1 LKIAVYRFIIHN
13 GLLVNELF
21 LEILRKHNLAD
32 FRSLMDFQGGSPV
45 KKTRYRSLVKM
56 QLGDRYFYLK
66 RHLRP
71 PRERIRSLMPCSARE
86 DARNE
91 WDNMNLLN
99 ALGFH
104 TMVPVA
110 FGEEKR
116 SGMTCSS
123 LTLTE
128 GIADSEKLETYLPA
142 HFLPP
147 LSVERMRE
155 KRDLIRRLALLA
167 GEFHGKGL
175 NHQDFYLGHLLL
187 RPGDGAIS
195 IIDLQRVHRRKRVS
209 RHDRVKDLGQL
220 CYSAGKTGVLTRTDL
235 MRFLKTYLGRDR
247 ITGEDRKLIRMVL
260 SKSAKI
266 ARHDA
271 KLIQRRKA
279 GA

>member
-1 LKIAVYRFIIHN
+1 MKIAVYQFITHN

-21 LEILRKHNLAD
+21 LETLKKNNLAD

-45 KKTRYRSLVKM
+45 KKTRYRSLVQI

-66 RHLRP
+66 RHLFP
-71 PRERIRSLMPCSARE
+71 SRERIRSLMPWSVRE

-91 WDNMNLLN
+91 WNNMNLLN

-110 FGEEKR
+110 FGQEMR

-128 GIADSEKLETYLPA
+128 GIVDSEKLETYLPA

-155 KRDLIRRLALLA
+155 KRDLIRRLALFA
-167 GEFHGKGL
+167 GEFHKKGL

-187 RPGDGAIS
+187 RPADGVIS
-195 IIDLQRVHRRKRVS
+195 IIDLQRVHRRDRVS
-209 RHDRVKDLGQL
+209 RHNRVKDLGQL

-235 MRFLKTYLGRDR
+235 MRFIRSYLGRDK
-247 ITGEDRKLIRMVL
+247 ITGEDKKLIRRVL
-260 SKSAKI
+260 AKTAKI

-271 KLIQRRKA
+271 KLILRRKA

>member
-1 LKIAVYRFIIHN
+1 MYPFITHN

-21 LEILRKHNLAD
+21 LETLRKNNLAD

-45 KKTRYRSLVKM
+45 KKTRYRSLVKIR
-56 QLGDRYFYLK
+56 LGDRYFYLK

-71 PRERIRSLMPCSARE
+71 SRGRIRSLMPWSARE

-91 WDNMNLLN
+91 WNNMNLLN

-128 GIADSEKLETYLPA
+128 GIVDSEKLETYLPA

-147 LSVERMRE
+147 LSVDRMQE

-187 RPGDGAIS
+187 RPGDGVIS

-235 MRFLKTYLGRDR
+235 MRFIKSYLGRDR
-247 ITGEDRKLIRMVL
+247 ITGEDRKLIRRIL
-260 SKSAKI
+260 SKTAKI

-271 KLIQRRKA
+271 KLIQRRMA